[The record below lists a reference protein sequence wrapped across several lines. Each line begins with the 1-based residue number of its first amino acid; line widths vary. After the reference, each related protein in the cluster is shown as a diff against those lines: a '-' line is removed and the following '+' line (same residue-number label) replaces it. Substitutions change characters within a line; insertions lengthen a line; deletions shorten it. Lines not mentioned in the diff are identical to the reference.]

1 VKAIAEPTATVE
13 VSLEVNGKPVTAIV
27 PARMLLADFLRERLR
42 LTGTHLGCEHGICGA
57 CTILLDG
64 QPVRSCI
71 MLAAQADG
79 GRLTTVEGITPKEG
93 LGPLQQAFKDHH
105 ALQCGFCTSGF
116 LMTLTAAEP
125 SDYPDEGAIRG
136 LLAGNLCRWTGY
148 QNIVEAVRDAW
159 GRGGDPAGPQGDG
172 PGREADD

>member
-1 VKAIAEPTATVE
+1 MASRQPGSTTTRSARCEPTSSGRFSSSRRSSRRPNDSVRPAKEAVMRTIAEPTSSVE
-13 VSLEVNGKPVTAIV
+13 LSMDVNGEPVSATV

-64 QPVRSCI
+64 RPVRSCI

-79 GRLTTVEGITPKEG
+79 ARITTVEGITPREG

-105 ALQCGFCTSGF
+105 ALQCGFCTAGI

-125 SDYPDEGAIRG
+125 SE
-136 LLAGNLCRWTGY
+136 
-148 QNIVEAVRDAW
+148 
-159 GRGGDPAGPQGDG
+159 
-172 PGREADD
+172 